1 MNKKK
6 TAAVFRCARLTWILR
21 GFHYSA
27 RPLTPISDRNY
38 HALDARLR
46 YQLKKLPFS
55 ASAQENYN
63 VESNPLV
70 AHHNGYLYTNL
81 DYHATGYTSLLWS
94 SDL

>member
-1 MNKKK
+1 MSRRNSPI
-6 TAAVFRCARLTWILR
+6 R
-21 GFHYSA
+21 SA
-27 RPLTPISDRNY
+27 CPLTSISDRNY

-63 VESNPLV
+63 VKSNTLV

-81 DYHATGYTSLLWS
+81 DSHANTGYTSLLWS